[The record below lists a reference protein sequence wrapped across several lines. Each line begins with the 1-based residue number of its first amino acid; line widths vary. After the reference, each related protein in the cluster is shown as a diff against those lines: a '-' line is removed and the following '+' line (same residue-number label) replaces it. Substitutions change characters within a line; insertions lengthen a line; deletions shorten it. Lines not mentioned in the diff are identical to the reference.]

1 MAEWTTKDVRTELA
15 DGIAGRAMNWRAA
28 KAREDAQL
36 AFDDWLAAHDA
47 EVRARA
53 LDDAAEAL
61 ETYARETYWRDDSTF
76 HTINK
81 DAVTDA
87 AKRIRDRARA
97 ERGEQ

>member
-1 MAEWTTKDVRTELA
+1 MTELY
-15 DGIAGRAMNWRAA
+15 IPTTEEIKR
-28 KAREDAQL
+28 DATRLGGWQPE
-36 AFDDWLAAHDA
+36 AFDRWLAAHDA

>member
-1 MAEWTTKDVRTELA
+1 MAEWTTKDVRHLATTDEALTEA
-15 DGIAGRAMNWRAA
+15 QERKRGR
-28 KAREDAQL
+28 Q
-36 AFDDWLAAHDA
+36 FDRWLAAHDA

-61 ETYARETYWRDDSTF
+61 ETYAWETYWRDDSTF